1 MGNVKRY
8 LEHVI
13 DVLQVSHEE
22 VEGMSLSEIDAM
34 LENHE
39 HSLEKAVD
47 DIEEQLEQ
55 DLWDVDVDENGPF
68 LCSIKKES

>member
-22 VEGMSLSEIDAM
+22 VEGMSLSEIDTM
-34 LENHE
+34 LKNHE

-55 DLWDVDVDENGPF
+55 DLWDVDIDENGPF